1 MFVGIN
7 VFFCFSQKKK
17 LSKIGSDGGKRKAE
31 LAIVLSFQNE
41 IYGRGDF
48 VPENF
53 LRRLALQ

>member
-1 MFVGIN
+1 MVE
-7 VFFCFSQKKK
+7 S
-17 LSKIGSDGGKRKAE
+17 GKRKAE

-41 IYGRGDF
+41 IYGGGDF